1 MRGRA
6 SSSLHNLPVYQRPP
20 AEKIGKYTILGTLGR
35 GGMGIVYKGLDPDIE
50 REVAIKTIRFDAI
63 AEGAEKQ
70 DMLARVV
77 REAKAA
83 GRLNHPNITTIY
95 DVLYEAD
102 LTFIVMQYIDG
113 QSLQALVDTGK
124 KFSPAEVID
133 LLRPVADALDYAH
146 QNGIV
151 HRDIKPANILI
162 DKKGRPYLADFGVAR
177 METSTMTGPGK
188 TIGTLSYM
196 SPEQVMGGNVDH
208 RADIFALGVI
218 LYELLTGKKPF
229 AGDNLSTIVYKIV
242 NEEPPR
248 VTEINRD
255 LPRGYE
261 DVIKK
266 VLAKNPEERYQ
277 NGRALIAD
285 LEDPG
290 KLAEAT
296 RAYGSGWPEPAEKS
310 AGKKWRLA
318 LTGAL
323 LVFVALAWVG
333 YKILSPGSEKSAA
346 AATDVKALKK
356 GGIDSAT
363 RSASLPLASEISP
376 DQEDLSKLKAGL
388 ENKNYDDA
396 IQLAGKIL
404 ARDPTNTLAIEYRD
418 KARDGLKTE
427 RLAKEVASIVE
438 TGVADFNRGDFAG
451 CVAEMEKALKVD
463 GNSTEAQKYL
473 FQADTALSRT
483 EIQALIERHKQLE
496 ENKDFISLMY
506 ELDSP
511 TIDTQTRTKCKSR
524 YAEMTNGYEK
534 VKPDVSVE
542 EVSFSDRW
550 TAKARFSE
558 LILGTNKKTKKKD
571 RIFEGQITWR
581 LKKEGAAW
589 NIVDLQEMRIY

>member
-1 MRGRA
+1 MKGRV
-6 SSSLHNLPVYQRPP
+6 SSSLRNLPVYQRPP
-20 AEKIGKYTILGTLGR
+20 AEKIGKYKVLGTLGR

-83 GRLNHPNITTIY
+83 GRLNHPNIITIY
-95 DVLYEAD
+95 DVLYEGD

-124 KFSPAEVID
+124 RFSPAEVID

-177 METSTMTGPGK
+177 MEASTMTGPGK

-261 DVIKK
+261 DVVRK
-266 VLAKNPEERYQ
+266 VLAKKPEERYQ
-277 NGRALIAD
+277 SGRELVAD
-285 LEDPG
+285 LEDPS

-296 RAYGSGWPEPAEKS
+296 RAYGSGIGEPAKGP

-318 LTGAL
+318 LAGGLIIFAVLAGA
-323 LVFVALAWVG
+323 G
-333 YKILSPGSEKSAA
+333 YKILSRAGEKSGAGA
-346 AATDVKALKK
+346 PDLKALNKE
-356 GGIDSAT
+356 DMDPAT
-363 RSASLPLASEISP
+363 RSTNLPLAPEVSP
-376 DQEDLSKLKAGL
+376 DDENLAKLKGSF
-388 ENKNYDDA
+388 EGKNYDDT
-396 IQLAGKIL
+396 IQLAEKIL
-404 ARDPTNTLAIEYRD
+404 AKDPTNTPAGEYRD
-418 KARDGLKTE
+418 KAREGLKVE
-427 RLAKEVASIVE
+427 RLAKEAASIVE
-438 TGVADFNRGDFAG
+438 TGVADYNGGDYAG
-451 CVAEMEKALKVD
+451 CVAEMEKALKLD
-463 GNSTEAQKYL
+463 GANKRALDYL
-473 FQADTALSRT
+473 HRAEKVISEKEIDTMLGLHCA
-483 EIQALIERHKQLE
+483 AE
-496 ENKDFISLMY
+496 EGKDLYTILNLM
-506 ELDSP
+506 DSP
-511 TIDTQTRTKCKSR
+511 DLASESKRQYKEWFNGYDAIKSR
-524 YAEMTNGYEK
+524 IPEK
-534 VKPDVSVE
+534 SIRVSDRSNAT
-542 EVSFSDRW
+542 VSFFQTISGIDR
-550 TAKARFSE
+550 KDKK
-558 LILGTNKKTKKKD
+558 NKVV
-571 RIFEGQITWR
+571 FEGRIIWA
-581 LKKEGAAW
+581 LKKVAGAW
-589 NIVDLQEMRIY
+589 KIIKIG